1 MSTWHIAAS
10 FTATPKLDLDTVF
23 DVETKLEDLAAVMS
37 VAREYQFP
45 AQAGVVPFTDAGNG
59 ISRESGSRGT
69 HTQGAPL
76 FFVPAHRDLS
86 LPPCRI
92 QFIQPIG
99 RVPTLPRDGCNM
111 VTPDTSRD
119 SRQRDTKMSG
129 SILRRVSL
137 MRHVA
142 KS

>member
-10 FTATPKLDLDTVF
+10 FTAAPKLDLDTVF

-69 HTQGAPL
+69 HTQGAP
-76 FFVPAHRDLS
+76 FFCARSPRPKSAALPHTVHPA
-86 LPPCRI
+86 
-92 QFIQPIG
+92 
-99 RVPTLPRDGCNM
+99 
-111 VTPDTSRD
+111 SR
-119 SRQRDTKMSG
+119 SRSYP
-129 SILRRVSL
+129 SP
-137 MRHVA
+137 
-142 KS
+142 